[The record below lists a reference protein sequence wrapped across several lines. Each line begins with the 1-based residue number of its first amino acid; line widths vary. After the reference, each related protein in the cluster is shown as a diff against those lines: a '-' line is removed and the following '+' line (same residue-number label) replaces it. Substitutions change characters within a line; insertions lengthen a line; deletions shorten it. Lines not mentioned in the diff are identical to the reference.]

1 MMGIGFPELMIILVI
16 IMIIFGAGKLP
27 EIGNAF
33 GRSIKNFKSS
43 MKEAQEEESGE
54 QVAQAEGGES
64 AELPNPENAPATTEE
79 EVTAQLGGSHPKAAS
94 PSPGT
99 TQSTSKPASKPAPQQ
114 PAAQGKTA
122 QAKTAQAK
130 TAQAK
135 TAQGKPKAK
144 GERVKSEEEKM
155 IEDAIKELK
164 DKRIGTIRTPHD
176 GLVQQNDVFTESV
189 KRNPWGSGRGK
200 GVRRDVM

>member
-43 MKEAQEEESGE
+43 MKEAQEESGD
-54 QVAQAEGGES
+54 QVAQAEGGET
-64 AELPNPENAPATTEE
+64 AELPNPEGAPATTEE

-94 PSPGT
+94 PSPST
-99 TQSTSKPASKPAPQQ
+99 TQPTAKPATGTSKPAPQQ
-114 PAAQGKTA
+114 PAAQ
-122 QAKTAQAK
+122 
-130 TAQAK
+130 AK
-135 TAQGKPKAK
+135 TAQGKPKPK

-164 DKRIGTIRTPHD
+164 DKRVGTIRTPHD

-189 KRNPWGSGRGK
+189 KRNPWGSGRDR
-200 GVRRDVM
+200 GVRRDVI